1 MKTVKWFAG
10 AMVAGCAAA
19 ALPVAGGAQVPQ
31 FRSGVDLVHLDVS
44 VLDRQ
49 RRPVRG
55 LTVDDFEVF
64 EDGKLQVVSAFAA
77 VDIPDAVEP
86 TTPWMREVAPDTQRN
101 DTLND
106 RRLFVMVID
115 DASAQGNVAA
125 LKSTKEI
132 ARKFIEQLGPTD
144 LMSIVFTLNNR
155 NAQDY
160 TSDRAKL
167 LKAVDKFNA
176 GFRDLGSAEPDVP
189 NTDGLYFRYSIET
202 LGKVAELLMA
212 LPQQRKAL
220 VYVGQ
225 GVPVDPVEASS
236 VPLIGQLGATA
247 SSALHGMLIQRLRVA
262 FQKAQRANVTFYTLD
277 TCGLRV
283 PPPVPPPPPPPPRP
297 PTCVPGLEVDF
308 LRGIA
313 TETGGHST
321 ADTNEF
327 ESGIAQ
333 IYRENSSY
341 YLLGFASTNP
351 KHDGHFRRLEVK
363 VRKPGL
369 EVRTRSGYTAPKPAD
384 EPGRGKAIDEPSPL
398 AIAISGLL
406 PKGEVPLQAWA
417 APFAAAG
424 RTDAVVPIV
433 LAIRQELAA
442 REART
447 IETVNLRVDAYAFDG
462 RLRSTHSLKAQVA
475 LKPGPGGETAYEVHS
490 MVTLP
495 PGRYQL
501 RLAANLPSQRKSG
514 SVYVDLEVPDFLKAP
529 LTWSQMAF
537 HVSPGVTTA
546 ASGSAKP
553 GIPIVPTTQRLFR
566 TSDQVTAFA
575 RLHQGGRR
583 PLVSVAVIASITDST
598 GQDVWRRQDTIEPGR
613 FVVDRGADVQL
624 MVPVAQLRP
633 GSYRLRMET
642 GPAGS
647 TLVRDARF
655 TVR

>member
-1 MKTVKWFAG
+1 MKTVKWFGG
-10 AMVAGCAAA
+10 AVGAVCVAA

-64 EDGKLQVVSAFAA
+64 EDGKPQVVSAFAA

-86 TTPWMREVAPDTQRN
+86 TTPWMREVAPGTQRN

-106 RRLFVMVID
+106 RRLFIMVID
-115 DASAQGNVAA
+115 DGMAQANMAA
-125 LKSTKEI
+125 LRSTKEI

-176 GFRDLGSAEPDVP
+176 GFRDMGTAEAGD
-189 NTDGLYFRYSIET
+189 DLFFRDTIET
-202 LGKVAELLMA
+202 LGKVSELLAA

-327 ESGIAQ
+327 DSGIAQ

-351 KHDGHFRRLEVK
+351 RHDGHFRRLEVK

-369 EVRTRSGYTAPKPAD
+369 EVRARSGYTAPKPAD
-384 EPGRGKAIDEPSPL
+384 EPGRGRATDEPSPL

-406 PKGEVPLQAWA
+406 PKSEVPLQAWA

-424 RTDAVVPIV
+424 RTDALVPIV

-447 IETVNLRVDAYAFDG
+447 TETVDLRVDAYTFDG

-475 LKPGPGGETAYEVHS
+475 LKPGPGGETVYEVHS

-501 RLAANLPSQRKSG
+501 RIAANLPAQRKSG
-514 SVYVDLEVPDFLKAP
+514 SVYVDVEIPDVLKAP

-553 GIPIVPTTQRLFR
+553 AIPIVPTTQRLFR
-566 TSDQVTAFA
+566 ASDQVTAFA
-575 RLHQGGRR
+575 RLHQGGRKA
-583 PLVSVAVIASITDST
+583 LVPVAVTASVTDWT

-624 MVPVAQLRP
+624 VVPVARLRP
-633 GSYRLRMET
+633 GSYRLRLET

-647 TLVRDARF
+647 ALVRDARF